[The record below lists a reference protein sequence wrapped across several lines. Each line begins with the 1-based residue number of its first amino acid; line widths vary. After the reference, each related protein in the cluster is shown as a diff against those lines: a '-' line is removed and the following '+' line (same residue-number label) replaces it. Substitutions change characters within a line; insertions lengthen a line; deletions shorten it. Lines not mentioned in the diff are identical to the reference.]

1 MLTHS
6 PGVWPGSDWK
16 PWTQSICLT
25 QAARTWGNQYP
36 WPLRACTGRNLE
48 PKVESGPKL
57 RNSNKRQLPE
67 QHLNNRSKHP
77 PLWKLTAVLPRLQV
91 WRLGL
96 FDYFN
101 FSNPAL
107 RISSKAS
114 ELSLLTK
121 KKKLTTP
128 TLHIMV
134 NNETHDIV
142 RNLQA
147 VKADSIGTHHRN
159 ENSRIKILSFS
170 SVTYSYC
177 KCRNNWLYIRK
188 DNLLFK

>member
-1 MLTHS
+1 MNSVHLSHTDGKDLREPVSVTSQGMHWQE
-6 PGVWPGSDWK
+6 PR
-16 PWTQSICLT
+16 TQSWVRPQT
-25 QAARTWGNQYP
+25 QELQQETASQAVSW
-36 WPLRACTGRNLE
+36 
-48 PKVESGPKL
+48 
-57 RNSNKRQLPE
+57 
-67 QHLNNRSKHP
+67 NNRSKHP

-134 NNETHDIV
+134 NNETHGIV

-147 VKADSIGTHHRN
+147 VKADSIGTYHRN

-170 SVTYSYC
+170 SVTYTYC